1 MTDNIH
7 NDSPADFLRDKHA
20 IVTGGGHGLGKSIAA
35 DLARAGANVTVM
47 GRDHATLEES
57 AAELRDRF
65 RIEARGLVC
74 DVADPDS
81 VSVAFS
87 SATDTFGAAHVLVNN
102 AGQAR
107 SAAFTETSLDLW
119 EHTIAVN
126 LTGPF
131 LCTQQVLPSMLR
143 DADGRI
149 VNLASTAALRGYATL
164 AAYCAS
170 KHGLLGMTRSLAA
183 EVARSGITVNAV
195 CPGYTEGGMS
205 DQAVAAIMTLR
216 GVSADEALA
225 TLIRHNPQKRLT
237 TQSEVAATVAWLCSP
252 DASAITGQ
260 AIAVAGGEVM

>member
-1 MTDNIH
+1 MSERNS
-7 NDSPADFLRDKHA
+7 DSTTHFLRGRHA
-20 IVTGGGHGLGKSIAA
+20 IVTGGGRGLGRTIATH
-35 DLARAGANVTVM
+35 LAGAGANLTVM
-47 GRDHATLEES
+47 GRDHVDLEECAS
-57 AAELRDRF
+57 ELHERF
-65 RIEARGLVC
+65 GVEARGVVC
-74 DVADPDS
+74 DVSDPDS

-87 SATDTFGAAHVLVNN
+87 SATDTLGAAHVLVNN

-107 SAAFTETSLDLW
+107 SASFTETSLDLW

-131 LCTQQVLPSMLR
+131 MCTQQVLPSMLGNH
-143 DADGRI
+143 AGRI
-149 VNLASTAALRGYATL
+149 VNVASTAALRGYATL

-183 EVARSGITVNAV
+183 EVAQSGITVNAV

-225 TLIRHNPQKRLT
+225 TLTRRNPQKRLT
-237 TQSEVAATVAWLCSP
+237 SQDEVAETVVWLCSP
-252 DASAITGQ
+252 DASAITAQ